1 MEFPETPLAPAA
13 ILAELRSAGAG
24 DVRWDEGRLFS
35 LVYGVSDEHERLL
48 ADAYGAYISTNG
60 LGAGVVFRSLG
71 RLEREVIGGT
81 LAMLH
86 HPDGAGS
93 LTSGGT
99 ESIIMGMRAAKT
111 ARRAAGTLPDR
122 PEVIAPASAHPAF
135 EKAGE
140 LMDLTLVRTPLR
152 ADTTAD
158 VEAVRAAITPRTI
171 ALVGSAPNYPFGTVD
186 DIPALAA
193 LAAERGLHFHTD
205 ACVGGFALPWLE
217 RAGHTMPCFD
227 FRVPGVTTIS
237 ADIHKYGFAARGT
250 SLILYRSRELRRL
263 ATFRLGTWVGGPY
276 VTPTLAGSRPGGAIA
291 AAWAVTRYFGR
302 RGYTDLHVA
311 LHAAA
316 RRYMDAV
323 RAAGFRV
330 LGDPAMS
337 LFAFAATDETL
348 DVNAVADVML
358 GRGWAIMRQPTTPA
372 SLHLL
377 LTPRHAPIAD
387 DFARDLA
394 EAVREVRDSGAT
406 SAVTSNYT
414 PPR

>member
-1 MEFPETPLAPAA
+1 MEFPETPLAPDA
-13 ILAELRSAGAG
+13 ILAELRAAGTE

-48 ADAYGAYISTNG
+48 ADAYGSYISTNG
-60 LGAGVVFRSLG
+60 LGAGVIFPSLG
-71 RLEREVIGGT
+71 RFEREVIGGT

-86 HPDGAGS
+86 HPEGAGS
-93 LTSGGT
+93 ITSGGT
-99 ESIIMGMRAAKT
+99 ESIVMGMRAAKV

-135 EKAGE
+135 EKACE
-140 LMDLTLVRTPLR
+140 LMDLVLVRTPLR

-186 DIPALAA
+186 DVPALAA
-193 LAAERGLHFHTD
+193 LAAEQGLHFHTD

-217 RAGHTMPCFD
+217 RAGHAVPRFD

-237 ADIHKYGFAARGT
+237 ADVHKYGFAARGT
-250 SLILYRSRELRRL
+250 SLILYRTRELRRL
-263 ATFRLGTWVGGPY
+263 ATFRLGTWIGGPY

-302 RGYTDLHVA
+302 RGYTEVHVGLREA
-311 LHAAA
+311 TL
-316 RRYMDAV
+316 RYMDAV
-323 RAAGFRV
+323 RAAGFRI
-330 LGDPAMS
+330 LGEPVMS
-337 LFAFAATDETL
+337 LFAFAAGNDPL
-348 DVNAVADVML
+348 DVNAVADAML
-358 GRGWAIMRQPTTPA
+358 ARGWAIMRQPTAPP

-377 LTPRHAPIAD
+377 LTPRHVPITD
-387 DFARDLA
+387 RFARDLMA
-394 EAVREVRDSGAT
+394 AAQEVRESGAT
-406 SAVTSNYT
+406 SSVTASYT